1 MSDFLH
7 QLRANKNDR
16 RFNKKRRQYDHQNSN
31 GNQGVVYD
39 RRATG
44 ELRRN
49 AQRTAAVPEHLSAL
63 SVEMMTAIRDLL
75 EGLAENQIRMAAAEE
90 RRAEAIEKVAASLEV
105 IANNQ
110 LQHREM
116 ETTGTQEISRA
127 KKAKRQARLATDPSR
142 RRVMEII
149 SQMREQNA
157 TYHEIAQALEAE
169 NLPTF
174 SGRGNWHAQT
184 VHRLCREE

>member
-16 RFNKKRRQYDHQNSN
+16 RFNKKRRQYDHQN
-31 GNQGVVYD
+31 GNQNIVYD
-39 RRATG
+39 RRG
-44 ELRRN
+44 NNEHRRN

-90 RRAEAIEKVAASLEV
+90 RRAEAMENVAASLAT
-105 IANNQ
+105 IANNR
-110 LQHREM
+110 LEHREM
-116 ETTGTQEISRA
+116 ETKGIQEISIA
-127 KKAKRQARLATDPSR
+127 KKAKRQARLAADPKR
-142 RRVMEII
+142 QRVMEII

-157 TYHEIAQALEAE
+157 TYQEIAQALEAE

-174 SGRGNWHAQT
+174 SGRGSWHAQT